1 MNLKGIRLTWL
12 GHATFRIETPPGR
25 TILVDPWVMGNPMCP
40 EKEKDVK
47 KVDVLLCTHG
57 HFRSRSP
64 DADWKAERF
73 AKAGTGRGNAGNE
86 TGSDCFL
93 VVIDNCYLE

>member
-57 HFRSRSP
+57 HFRSYRRRGRDRP
-64 DADWKAERF
+64 ML
-73 AKAGTGRGNAGNE
+73 TGKP
-86 TGSDCFL
+86 SDLQKL
-93 VVIDNCYLE
+93 VPGVEMLEMKPGATVS